1 MNGLREEAELARVR
15 AEIAERRHFAAD
27 VARAEGL
34 IAASTETTFQGVVVR
49 CDEGAEHS
57 HPNDAPKL
65 ADAAPVL
72 GGLLVVAKI
81 KYRPSDQINL
91 RPWDRDS
98 YLGSGL
104 DGDPLERVMTD
115 DRALSDWLDQL
126 DGWERGESVRPEGGF
141 GPRWLIS
148 EPPRIIKPM
157 LLPDRASPIRAWVRC
172 PRQGDHEELTYAQL
186 AATLR

>member
-1 MNGLREEAELARVR
+1 MSVREEAELARVR
-15 AEIAERRHFAAD
+15 AEIAERRGFADD

-34 IAASTETTFQGVVVR
+34 IAASTETFQGVAVR
-49 CDEGAEHS
+49 CEEGAAHS

-65 ADAAPVL
+65 ADAALVL

-81 KYRPSDQINL
+81 KWRPSDQINL

-98 YLGSGL
+98 HLGAGL
-104 DGDPLERVMTD
+104 NGDALERVMTD
-115 DRALSDWLDQL
+115 DRALSEWLDQL

-148 EPPRIIKPM
+148 EPPRIIRTM

-172 PRQGDHEELTYAQL
+172 PRQGEHEELTYAQL
-186 AATLR
+186 AVTLR